1 MLAADNK
8 SHSDSFDDRSI
19 KSINKDVAELNKYNQ
34 IFEEVVETSQEV
46 DSVSNETDE
55 LEIDSHGKSSDSY
68 DDVSPHNKDLKVNTL
83 MKDRSRN
90 ERPEPYLQPY
100 KNKSSSNQ
108 HTKES
113 DDKALKSG
121 ESEVHDLFDSN
132 ANDFGASK
140 LYNIPE
146 PSLKK

>member
-90 ERPEPYLQPY
+90 ERPEPYLQSY
-100 KNKSSSNQ
+100 KNKSSSN
-108 HTKES
+108 
-113 DDKALKSG
+113 
-121 ESEVHDLFDSN
+121 
-132 ANDFGASK
+132 
-140 LYNIPE
+140 
-146 PSLKK
+146 